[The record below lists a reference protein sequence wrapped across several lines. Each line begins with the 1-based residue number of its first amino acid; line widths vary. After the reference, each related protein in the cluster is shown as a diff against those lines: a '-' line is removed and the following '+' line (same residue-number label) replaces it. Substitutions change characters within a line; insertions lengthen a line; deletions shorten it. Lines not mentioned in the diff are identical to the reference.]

1 MAIFGKMTR
10 VPVALLFIPLLHG
23 VAAGAEI
30 ALDSSGLRVTKN
42 NITTLRELKTR
53 YVTFQQYDY
62 SCGAAVI
69 STLLT
74 YYFGD
79 PATEQEVVLGIAQRA
94 DVEKVVKRRAFSL
107 LDMKRF
113 AQSRGYK
120 AVGYEM
126 DFDFLVELQQPVIV
140 PVEIRGYKHFVVFKG
155 LVGDRVVIADP
166 AFGNYTMKFTRFLS
180 IWTDGIG
187 FILERDKPKG
197 PFTEEDLARQARFMA
212 PQNLRVV
219 AIASGTPAITPIPGQ
234 VQSIRGPSPPGGSFL
249 EFFNIQ
255 VPPPASLPVTPSQ

>member
-1 MAIFGKMTR
+1 MTLFGKMTR
-10 VPVALLFIPLLHG
+10 VLVALFLIPLLHD

-30 ALDSSGLRVTKN
+30 PLDSSGLRLTKN
-42 NITTLRELKTR
+42 VTTLRELKTR

-74 YYFGD
+74 YYFGE
-79 PATEQEVVLGIAQRA
+79 PATEQEVVTGIAQKA

-113 AQSRGYK
+113 AQARGYK
-120 AVGYEM
+120 AVGYQM
-126 DFDFLVELQQPVIV
+126 DFDFLVELKKPVIV

-155 LVGDRVVIADP
+155 LIGDRVVIADP
-166 AFGNYTMKFTRFLS
+166 AFGNYTLKFTRFLS

-187 FILERDKPKG
+187 FVLERDKPKG
-197 PFTEEDLARQARFMA
+197 PFTEEDLARQARFMV

-219 AIASGTPAITPIPGQ
+219 VTASGTPSITPIPGQ
-234 VQSIRGPSPPGGSFL
+234 VQSIRGPTPTGGSFL

-255 VPPPASLPVTPSQ
+255 VTPPVGLPVTPSQ

>member
-10 VPVALLFIPLLHG
+10 VLVALLFIPLLYD

-30 ALDSSGLRVTKN
+30 QLDSSGLRVTKN
-42 NITTLRELKTR
+42 NITTLRELKSR

-113 AQSRGYK
+113 AQARGYK

-126 DFDFLVELQQPVIV
+126 DFDFLV
-140 PVEIRGYKHFVVFKG
+140 
-155 LVGDRVVIADP
+155 DR
-166 AFGNYTMKFTRFLS
+166 R
-180 IWTDGIG
+180 
-187 FILERDKPKG
+187 R
-197 PFTEEDLARQARFMA
+197 AR
-212 PQNLRVV
+212 L
-219 AIASGTPAITPIPGQ
+219 G
-234 VQSIRGPSPPGGSFL
+234 
-249 EFFNIQ
+249 
-255 VPPPASLPVTPSQ
+255 

>member
-1 MAIFGKMTR
+1 
-10 VPVALLFIPLLHG
+10 
-23 VAAGAEI
+23 
-30 ALDSSGLRVTKN
+30 
-42 NITTLRELKTR
+42 
-53 YVTFQQYDY
+53 
-62 SCGAAVI
+62 
-69 STLLT
+69 
-74 YYFGD
+74 
-79 PATEQEVVLGIAQRA
+79 
-94 DVEKVVKRRAFSL
+94 
-107 LDMKRF
+107 
-113 AQSRGYK
+113 
-120 AVGYEM
+120 M

-197 PFTEEDLARQARFMA
+197 PFTQEDLARQARFMA